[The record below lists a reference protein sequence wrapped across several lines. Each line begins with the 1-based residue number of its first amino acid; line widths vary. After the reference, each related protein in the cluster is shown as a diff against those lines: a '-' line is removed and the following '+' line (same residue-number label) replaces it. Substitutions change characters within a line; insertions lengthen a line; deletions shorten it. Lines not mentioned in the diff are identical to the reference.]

1 MARNPYIA
9 VKNGFG
15 NPVHSKRTNPKMFPT
30 SVTAAIGMRVDLAF
44 FPVVVVPEKMIA
56 KTRGAR
62 VRAMD
67 RTDVSEC
74 KGSSTPLSTHKT
86 QKLAKHIAVAAVAQ
100 TILNKNK
107 IFGFIIIK
115 FGE

>member
-1 MARNPYIA
+1 MA

-15 NPVHSKRTNPKMFPT
+15 NPAHSKRINPRMFPS
-30 SVTAAIGMRVDLAF
+30 SVTEAIEIKLDLALF
-44 FPVVVVPEKMIA
+44 RRVVLPEKMIA

-86 QKLAKHIAVAAVAQ
+86 QKLAKHIAVATVAQ

-107 IFGFIIIK
+107 IFGFIMIK